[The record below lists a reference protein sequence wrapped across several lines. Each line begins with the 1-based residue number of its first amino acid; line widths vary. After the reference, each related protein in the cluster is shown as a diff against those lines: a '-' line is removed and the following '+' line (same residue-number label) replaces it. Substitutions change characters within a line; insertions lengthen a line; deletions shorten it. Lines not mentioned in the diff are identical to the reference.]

1 MLLIMDIGN
10 TNIVLGVYREKER
23 LYDWRIHTNHHATFD
38 EYAMIIR
45 GLFDHVQLS
54 FDAITGCVISSV
66 VPPLT
71 ETILSFSRQYLSV
84 EPIVLGPGVKT
95 GLNILYDNPKEV
107 GADRIANAVAAIE
120 QVGKPVIV
128 VDFGTATT
136 FDLIDEQGNYAGG
149 AIFPGIQVAAESLL
163 KKAAKLPR
171 VEIVEPEQV
180 IGKNPVQS
188 IQAGLYFGYASLVD
202 GMVSKMKAMLPTEP
216 KVIATGGLAEWI
228 CQESKSIDALNP
240 YLTLEG
246 LRLIYER
253 NQTK

>member
-10 TNIVLGVYREKER
+10 THIVLGVYQDKER
-23 LYDWRIHTNHHATFD
+23 RYVWRIHTNHRATFD
-38 EYAMIIR
+38 EYAVIIR
-45 GLFDHVQLS
+45 SLFHNEQLS
-54 FDAITGCVISSV
+54 FNAIQGCILSSV

-71 ETILSFSRQYLSV
+71 ETFIDFARNYLSI

-107 GADRIANAVAAIE
+107 GADRIANAVAAME

-149 AIFPGIQVAAESLL
+149 AIFPGIQISVDSLM
-163 KKAAKLPR
+163 KNAAKLPR
-171 VEIVEPEQV
+171 VEMVEPKRV
-180 IGKNPVQS
+180 IGKNTIQS

-202 GMVSKMKAMLPTEP
+202 GMVIRMKASLSTEP

-228 CQESKSIDALNP
+228 CQETKTIDELNP

-246 LRLIYER
+246 LRLIYDR
-253 NQTK
+253 NQSK

>member
-1 MLLIMDIGN
+1 MLLIIDIGN
-10 TNIVLGVYREKER
+10 THIVLGVYQKNER
-23 LYDWRIHTNHHATFD
+23 RYDWRIHTNHHATFD
-38 EYAMIIR
+38 EYAMLIKS
-45 GLFDHVQLS
+45 LFQSVQLS
-54 FDAITGCVISSV
+54 FNTIKGCVISSV

-71 ETILSFSRQYLSV
+71 ETLIDFSRKYLSV

-107 GADRIANAVAAIE
+107 GADRIANAVAAID

-149 AIFPGIQVAAESLL
+149 AIFPGIQVSVESLL
-163 KKAAKLPR
+163 KNAAKLPR
-171 VEIVEPEQV
+171 VEIVKPETV

-202 GMVSKMKAMLPTEP
+202 GMVMKMKALLSTEA
-216 KVIATGGLAEWI
+216 KVIATGGLAELI
-228 CQESKSIDALNP
+228 CRETKTIDELNP

-246 LRLIYER
+246 LRLIYDR